1 MKYTMNLIENVMRKT
16 IMQLLVFE
24 VLEKIKI

>member
-16 IMQLLVFE
+16 IMQLLDFE